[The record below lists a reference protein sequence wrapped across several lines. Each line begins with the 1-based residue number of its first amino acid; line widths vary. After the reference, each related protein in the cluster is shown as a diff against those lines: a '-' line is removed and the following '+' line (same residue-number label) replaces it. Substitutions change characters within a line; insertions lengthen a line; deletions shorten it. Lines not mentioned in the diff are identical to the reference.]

1 MSAPVPPTVLAHSGH
16 WAVDLA
22 IYLGPLAVIAALV
35 WVGERRRTSRGDTDD
50 AN

>member
-1 MSAPVPPTVLAHSGH
+1 MSAHVLAPVLSHSGH

-22 IYLGPLAVIAALV
+22 IYLGPLAVIGALV